1 MRRSTRLAIV
11 LGALILPGV
20 AAPAEPATRG
30 WQFGLRLG
38 YGALE
43 LAADQ
48 TPSRRLDTFAMS
60 FDAGCDVTRHLYLGA
75 TLGGWLIE
83 AYDWQDP
90 AAGESVSQLLAVAR
104 LRPWAA
110 RGWFVQAG
118 AGRAMYTNH
127 HPFAFGGSGWGG
139 ALGAGCVCAVAPRFA
154 VVPQVNFGRGGFGDV
169 ANPVLHA
176 SGRRF
181 EVWEIAVA
189 FVWGG

>member
-1 MRRSTRLAIV
+1 LRRSTRLAIV

-20 AAPAEPATRG
+20 AAPAEPATRR

-48 TPSRRLDTFAMS
+48 APSRRLDTFAMS

-118 AGRAMYTNH
+118 AGRATYTNH
-127 HPFAFGGSGWGG
+127 HPYASGGSGWGRT
-139 ALGAGCVCAVAPRFA
+139 LGAGCVCPVATGLCL
-154 VVPQVNFGRGGFGDV
+154 VPQVSFGGGGFGDV
-169 ANPVLHA
+169 ARPVA
-176 SGRRF
+176 PVSGRRF
-181 EVWEIAVA
+181 EVWELAVA
-189 FVWGG
+189 LAWGR